1 MNRHASLLLLAAL
14 LSYPATQL
22 AALAAPQ
29 VPRASQTVRD
39 DVYLQETGR
48 QVVSPT
54 PLSGVAVLGNE
65 VFVGSSEGLSRLD
78 GERLAPI
85 SAASTPIIRLVALQG
100 ALWATTNEGLYRYR
114 DSDFQRITEERITD
128 VTEHLG
134 KLIAA
139 SERRLWRIE
148 DDDLLPLTDAKSPFP
163 MTRVISHC
171 ETLYVHGSGR
181 LTYFTGDKIGETNV
195 YRWPSDKS
203 WDWGTLPSTNTRD
216 ALSEGS
222 KLYIATDRGLSVLR
236 GMLLTT
242 IRGEQGLCYE
252 DVTCLAKGFDDDL
265 WIGTSRGAIRMVGG
279 EFHYF
284 AGRRW
289 LPDEQVNAI
298 AVKDRAAYI
307 ATPTGLGVIEY
318 EPYTLRKKADYYE
331 KHLDEWG
338 QRRLGFTHKLEWDKK
353 LQEYVREVSDN
364 DGGYSGN
371 YLAAQAYRYAVTKDP
386 EARAQAVNTF
396 QALRWLGKMTPIP
409 GFIAR
414 SVWAK
419 GEKGHQADHGSGGA
433 PAEWHDTADG
443 RFEWKGDTSS
453 DEVCS
458 HFYATKLFLE
468 HVAQGDEIEQAKRH
482 LAGIAAHIAKNGWKL
497 IDLDGKPTRWGRW
510 DPEYFGTEE
519 GQYDRGLQA
528 LQVLSFM
535 KTAHVLCGDPQAGD
549 AYKQLVALGYPSFTL
564 RQRNTFPPDGVLHFL
579 DELAL
584 WSYANLLE
592 YEQDPLLRATYR
604 RSLERSY
611 EVIRIEQNPWFNFVY
626 GSLTGNDCEVEQS
639 VKHLRE
645 WPLDLRVWTFQNS
658 HRADLHTPAGYEAH
672 KAGIRPFSPRET
684 EPMRWDHWTMQ
695 ADGGSSPHP
704 DVIEPGAWLL
714 AYWMGRYHG
723 YISPPTVTDE
733 ALLRVERTQGA
744 SLGAEPYDG
753 PPRPTLAD

>member
-1 MNRHASLLLLAAL
+1 MKRYVSLLLVAAL
-14 LSYPATQL
+14 LAGIGSRP
-22 AALAAPQ
+22 AALADPPT
-29 VPRASQTVRD
+29 PRDSQTVRD
-39 DVYLQETGR
+39 DVYLQEIGR
-48 QVVSPT
+48 QIASQT
-54 PLSGVAVLGNE
+54 SLSSVAVLGNE
-65 VFVGSSEGLSRLD
+65 VFVGSSEGLLRLEAD
-78 GERLAPI
+78 RLAPVPGL
-85 SAASTPIIRLVALQG
+85 SAPIVRLLTIQN
-100 ALWATTNEGLYRYR
+100 ALWAVTNEGLYRYR
-114 DSDFQRITEERITD
+114 DSAWQQVSKERVTD

-134 KLIAA
+134 QVIAS

-148 DDDLLPLTDAKSPFP
+148 GDALLPLIDAESPFP
-163 MTRVISHC
+163 ITRIVSHC
-171 ETLYVHGSGR
+171 ETLYVHGPGR
-181 LTYFTGDKIGETNV
+181 LTYFAGDRIGDLNV
-195 YRWPSDKS
+195 YGWPSDKA
-203 WDWGTLPSTNTRD
+203 WDWGALPSVNTRD
-216 ALSEGS
+216 ALSQGS
-222 KLYIATDRGLSVLR
+222 KLFIATDRGVAVLR

-242 IRGEQGLCYE
+242 IRGEQGLCFE

-265 WIGTSRGAIRMVGG
+265 WIGTSRGAIRMTGD

-298 AVKDRAAYI
+298 AVSDRAAYV
-307 ATPTGLGVIEY
+307 ATPKGLGVIEF
-318 EPYTLRKKADYYE
+318 EPYTLQKKADYYE

-338 QRRLGFTHKLEWDKK
+338 QRRLGFTHKLEWDEK

-364 DGGYSGN
+364 DGGYTGN

-386 EARAQAVNTF
+386 AARAQAVETF
-396 QALRWLGKMTPIP
+396 QALRWLGTMTPIP

-443 RFEWKGDTSS
+443 LFEWKGDTSS

-458 HFYATKLFLE
+458 HFYATKLFLD
-468 HVAQGDEIEQAKRH
+468 HVAQGEEVEQAKRH

-510 DPEYFGTEE
+510 DPDYFGTEE

-535 KTAHVLCGDPQAGD
+535 KTAHVLAGDPKAGE
-549 AYKQLVALGYPSFTL
+549 AYEQLVDLKYPSFTL

-604 RSLERSY
+604 RGLERTY

-626 GSLTGNDCEVEQS
+626 GALTGNDCEVEES

-658 HRADLHTPAGYEAH
+658 HRADLQTPAGYESH

-695 ADGGSSPHP
+695 ADGGSSPNP

-723 YISPPTVTDE
+723 FISPPTVADA
-733 ALLRVERTQGA
+733 ALLKVERTSEASQGA
-744 SLGAEPYDG
+744 QPYAG
-753 PPRPTLAD
+753 PSRPALPQ

>member
-1 MNRHASLLLLAAL
+1 MKPCMSLLLFAVLLAGFAW
-14 LSYPATQL
+14 SP
-22 AALAAPQ
+22 AALAAPPK
-29 VPRASQTVRD
+29 PRDSQTVRD
-39 DVYLQETGR
+39 DIYLQEIGR
-48 QVVSPT
+48 QIASQT
-54 PLSGVAVLGNE
+54 PLSSVAVLGDE
-65 VFVGSSEGLSRLD
+65 AFVGSSEGLLRLKGD
-78 GERLAPI
+78 RLAAVPGL
-85 SAASTPIIRLVALQG
+85 STPIVRLLTIQD
-100 ALWATTNEGLYRYR
+100 ALWAVTNEGLYRYR
-114 DSDFQRITEERITD
+114 DSIWQQISKERVTD

-134 KLIAA
+134 QAIAS

-148 DDDLLPLTDAKSPFP
+148 DDSLTPLVDAESPFP
-163 MTRVISHC
+163 ITRIISHC
-171 ETLYVHGSGR
+171 ETLYVHGPGR
-181 LTYFTGDKIGETNV
+181 LTYFAGDRIGDVSV
-195 YRWPSDKS
+195 YGWPSDKA
-203 WDWGTLPSTNTRD
+203 WDWGALPSVNTRD
-216 ALSEGS
+216 ALSQGS
-222 KLYIATDRGLSVLR
+222 KLFIATDRGVAVLR

-242 IRGEQGLCYE
+242 IRGEQGLCFE

-265 WIGTSRGAIRMVGG
+265 WIGTSRGAIRMVGD

-298 AVKDRAAYI
+298 AVSDRAAYI
-307 ATPTGLGVIEY
+307 ATPKGLGVIEF
-318 EPYTLRKKADYYE
+318 EPYTLQKKADYYE

-338 QRRLGFTHKLEWDKK
+338 QRRLGFTHKLEWDEK

-364 DGGYSGN
+364 DGGYTGN

-386 EARAQAVNTF
+386 VARAQAVETF
-396 QALRWLGKMTPIP
+396 QALRWLGTMTPIP

-443 RFEWKGDTSS
+443 LFEWKGDTSS

-458 HFYATKLFLE
+458 HFYATKLFLD
-468 HVAQGDEIEQAKRH
+468 HVAQGDEVDQAKRH
-482 LAGIAAHIAKNGWKL
+482 LAGIAAHIAKNDWKL
-497 IDLDGKPTRWGRW
+497 IDLDDKPTRWGRW
-510 DPEYFGTEE
+510 DPDYFGTEE

-528 LQVLSFM
+528 MQVLSFM
-535 KTAHVLCGDPQAGD
+535 KTAHALAGDPKAGE
-549 AYKQLVALGYPSFTL
+549 AYKQLVDLEYPSFTL

-604 RSLERSY
+604 RGLERTY

-626 GSLTGNDCEVEQS
+626 GALTGNDCEVEES

-658 HRADLHTPAGYEAH
+658 HRADLQTPAGYESH

-723 YISPPTVTDE
+723 FISPPTVADE
-733 ALLRVERTQGA
+733 ALLQVEPMPEDSKGA
-744 SLGAEPYDG
+744 QPYAG
-753 PPRPTLAD
+753 PSRPALPK